1 MEGKDFRFST
11 LIRPMKAAA
20 IPTIMTRIPEAET
33 RNKRESG
40 TYTRKAKLFQK
51 YTEMVR
57 KWKTH
62 LMLGILI
69 KTTVTKI

>member
-20 IPTIMTRIPEAET
+20 IPTIMTRIPEAEK

-40 TYTRKAKLFQK
+40 TYTRKAKLFQE
-51 YTEMVR
+51 YTEMAR
-57 KWKTH
+57 KVFHVIITSG
-62 LMLGILI
+62 LASLEM
-69 KTTVTKI
+69 